1 MSLKPEVG
9 QESYDQVINNTTHFL
24 ILYNQLLLGQED
36 HHCLLMV
43 QFIKT
48 KGFRIKECS
57 SITSRCWDTA
67 DVGVMTGVIFWASI
81 KNKNEIIE
89 RII

>member
-1 MSLKPEVG
+1 MFPQAEVG
-9 QESYDQVINNTTHFL
+9 QESYDQVINNTTHLL

-43 QFIKT
+43 QFIKI

-57 SITSRCWDTA
+57 SIT
-67 DVGVMTGVIFWASI
+67 
-81 KNKNEIIE
+81 
-89 RII
+89 